1 MIRKFLTAA
10 ALSLAV
16 AAPAVAEPLARDVFS
31 AIPGPT
37 GGKPIAI
44 GNYSKGCISGA
55 VQMPES
61 GPTWQLMRLSRNRYW
76 GHPELVSFLIG
87 LSQAARQAGWPGLY
101 IGDLSQPR
109 GGPMNSSHASHQI
122 GLDADIWLTPPSSLS
137 LSRDDREKI
146 SALSVV
152 NRAGTAP
159 SALWSPAHMA
169 ILRAAAS
176 DPRVERIFIDPVA
189 KVAMCQA
196 ATGDHSWL
204 RKIRPLGNHADHLH
218 VRLKCPAGS
227 ACTPQNP
234 IPPGDGCAE
243 AAQWIEDRIH
253 PKPAPPPNPDY
264 RHPRS
269 LLMSELPQQCRA
281 VAAAR

>member
-10 ALSLAV
+10 ALTLAV

-37 GGKPIAI
+37 GGAPIAI
-44 GNYSKGCISGA
+44 GNYSNGCVAGA

-61 GPTWQLMRLSRNRYW
+61 GPTWQLMRLSRNRVW
-76 GHPELVSFLIG
+76 GHPELVDFLVG
-87 LSQAARQAGWPGLY
+87 LSQAARQAGWRGLY

-109 GGPMNSSHASHQI
+109 GGPMKSSHASHQI
-122 GLDADIWLTPPSSLS
+122 GLDADIWLIPPATLS
-137 LSRDDREKI
+137 LSRAEREQI

-152 NRAGTAP
+152 NKAGTAP

-169 ILRAAAS
+169 ILRAAAR
-176 DPRVERIFIDPVA
+176 DPRIERIFIDPVA
-189 KVAMCQA
+189 KVAMCKA
-196 ATGDHSWL
+196 ATGDRSWL
-204 RKIRPLGNHADHLH
+204 RKIRPLGNHADHIH
-218 VRLKCPAGS
+218 VRLKCPSGS
-227 ACTPQNP
+227 ACAPQNP
-234 IPPGDGCAE
+234 IPPGDGCDE

-253 PKPAPPPNPDY
+253 PKPVPPNPNY